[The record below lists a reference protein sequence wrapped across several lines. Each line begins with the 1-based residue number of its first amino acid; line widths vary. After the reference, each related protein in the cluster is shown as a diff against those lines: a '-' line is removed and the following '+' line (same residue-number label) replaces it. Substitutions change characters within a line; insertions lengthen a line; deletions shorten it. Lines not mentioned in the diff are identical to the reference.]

1 MTVSNNIQNYIE
13 NSKINGQLARWKKSV
28 VNVFITSIS
37 APITSK
43 EFYYSE
49 INRAMILWNNILK
62 TQNINLFFQQTQVAE
77 NADIIVHWTKVGR
90 VFEGMCKYLSVI
102 NGEIRKISIEIG
114 LKNELSPK
122 ETTDES
128 IFFAIMHEFGHSLGL
143 GHGIEINDLMYVPH
157 QKNIHKPSANDL
169 YVLNM
174 IYSN

>member
-1 MTVSNNIQNYIE
+1 MTVSNNIQKYVE
-13 NSKINGQLARWKKSV
+13 NSKINGQLAKWKKPV
-28 VNVFITSIS
+28 INVFVTPIS
-37 APITSK
+37 APIANK

-49 INRAMILWNNILK
+49 IVRAMNLWNNILK
-62 TQNINLFFQQTQVAE
+62 TEGISLLFQETKTPQ
-77 NADIIVHWTKVGR
+77 NADVVIHWTKVGR

-114 LKNELSPK
+114 LQNELSPK
-122 ETTDES
+122 DTTDES
-128 IFFAIMHEFGHSLGL
+128 IFFAIMHELGHALGL
-143 GHGIEINDLMYVPH
+143 GHGIEIDDLMYVPH